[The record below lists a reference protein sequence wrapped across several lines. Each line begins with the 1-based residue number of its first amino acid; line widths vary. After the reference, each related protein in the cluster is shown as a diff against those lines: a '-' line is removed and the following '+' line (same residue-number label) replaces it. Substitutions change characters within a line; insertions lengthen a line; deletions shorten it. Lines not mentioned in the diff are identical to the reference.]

1 MHFSQSRKKGR
12 APLLKQRPRRQLE
25 LATLFHGGHG
35 LLGFVH
41 AAIGAHGLLALW
53 DVVHR
58 LAFMARRVEDHIKL
72 LGESGSDKGS
82 GQGRGVLLA
91 AVIAGASAF
100 AVPAIAG
107 ECPADQKKPNAR
119 EAVDLKPVGVTD
131 TTIAAIDVSKAPFNI
146 DGRNFRMRKL
156 VVEPGGIVPWHSHA
170 DRPAIIYITEGE
182 IHEYASNCAG
192 PIVHKAGDVVAETPE
207 ISHWWK
213 NLGDTTAVLLSADL
227 LKDTTDH
234 NM

>member
-1 MHFSQSRKKGR
+1 MFHFNKESR
-12 APLLKQRPRRQLE
+12 L
-25 LATLFHGGHG
+25 
-35 LLGFVH
+35 
-41 AAIGAHGLLALW
+41 
-53 DVVHR
+53 
-58 LAFMARRVEDHIKL
+58 
-72 LGESGSDKGS
+72 
-82 GQGRGVLLA
+82 GRGVLLA
-91 AVIAGASAF
+91 AVVAGAAAF

-131 TTIAAIDVSKAPFNI
+131 TVIAAIDVSKAPFNI

-192 PIVHKAGDVVAETPE
+192 PSCTRLATSWPRPPKSPIGGR
-207 ISHWWK
+207 ISA
-213 NLGDTTAVLLSADL
+213 TRPSCCSPPIS
-227 LKDTTDH
+227 
-234 NM
+234 